1 MVNWR
6 YRIELAEILQKCSKD
21 HDLSHYE
28 EECPKDVK
36 EAIAAEISKALPLS
50 RLAPRVMESKTI
62 AELNRVLQLVYDVA
76 DAELVWCGI

>member
-1 MVNWR
+1 MTNWR
-6 YRIELAEILQKCSKD
+6 YRIELAKVLEKCNEN

-28 EECPKDVK
+28 EECPQDVK
-36 EAIAAEISKALPLS
+36 DLIAAEISKAWPLT
-50 RLAPRVMESKTI
+50 RLAPRVTESKTI